1 MEGEQNYFADS
12 ERQKGAGFF
21 ICEVMPMGV
30 VLFLIG
36 MVVGCFIGFF
46 LLALVLTGHDEDEV
60 HDETDKDE

>member
-1 MEGEQNYFADS
+1 
-12 ERQKGAGFF
+12 
-21 ICEVMPMGV
+21 MGI